1 MEKGFLD
8 KVEDNAAVRIW
19 SEKTQ
24 QEKCDSLTEGY
35 VSKLWDFTHINVTQ
49 NNLQELKEKGV
60 DIFDLSI
67 YGLVIFPKAPE
78 HIDDAVSDLVDR
90 LNKRVMYVQ
99 AILAETFRFL
109 SACWRAG
116 EGRFIGICSYAK
128 VRRHFRGEMDGN
140 SPKSLR
146 RRH

>member
-8 KVEDNAAVRIW
+8 KVEDNADVRIW

-35 VSKLWDFTHINVTQ
+35 VSKLWDFTRISKSLWDLILAHLDT
-49 NNLQELKEKGV
+49 KKRV

-67 YGLVIFPKAPE
+67 YGLVIFPKAPD
-78 HIDDAVSDLVDR
+78 HIDDAVSDLLDR
-90 LNKRVMYVQ
+90 LDKRVMYVQ
-99 AILAETFRFL
+99 EILAENFRFL

-116 EGRFIGICSYAK
+116 EGRFIGYAQLLLAWFHN
-128 VRRHFRGEMDGN
+128 HFWKDISEE
-140 SPKSLR
+140 K
-146 RRH
+146 